1 LVTIVSSG
9 ILVVSIDG
17 PAGAGKST
25 IARALAKELGV
36 QYLDTGAMYRAV
48 TAVARLSGIDV
59 QDEASISSLAER
71 MTLDV
76 GLDLV
81 LAEGNDVTSLI
92 RSPEV
97 TSLVSIVAA
106 FPRVRAE
113 MRRRQRQWGEA
124 RGGGV
129 IEGRDI
135 GTVVFP
141 DAVLKVFLTASPR
154 IRATRRVEQAGGD
167 IDEVERQI
175 IERDRLDSTRAD
187 SPLRESTDCVVID
200 TSNRSI
206 EDVVGEL
213 LTLLQGRP
221 T

>member
-1 LVTIVSSG
+1 
-9 ILVVSIDG
+9 
-17 PAGAGKST
+17 
-25 IARALAKELGV
+25 
-36 QYLDTGAMYRAV
+36 
-48 TAVARLSGIDV
+48 
-59 QDEASISSLAER
+59 

-92 RSPEV
+92 RSPDV